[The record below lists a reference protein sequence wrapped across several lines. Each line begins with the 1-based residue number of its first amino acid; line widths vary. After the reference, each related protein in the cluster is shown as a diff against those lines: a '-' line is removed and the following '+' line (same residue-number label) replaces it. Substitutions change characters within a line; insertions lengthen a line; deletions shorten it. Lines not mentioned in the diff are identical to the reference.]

1 MFQKVIIANR
11 GAVAA
16 RILRTLRALG
26 IGSVAVYSEADADA
40 PYVAAADEAYPIGPA
55 HPKESYLNQDILLE
69 VVRKSG
75 ADGVHPGYGFLAEN
89 AEFAERVEAA
99 GVRFTGP
106 RSEERS
112 VGQEC
117 VWTCSVRWWAC

>member
-40 PYVAAADEAYPIGPA
+40 PYVAAADEAYAIGPA
-55 HPKESYLNQDILLE
+55 HPKESYLNQDALLD

-89 AEFAERVEAA
+89 ENRKSVVS
-99 GVRFTGP
+99 GK
-106 RSEERS
+106 SE
-112 VGQEC
+112 
-117 VWTCSVRWWAC
+117 SVRVDIGGGGIIKKKK